1 MLGFLAFLDLVICAI
16 IYKIALYKEAHT
28 RLMVDKISGQV
39 FYVKNVINKNA
50 HKDGS
55 SFLNTEINDNDINEL
70 VEERDA

>member
-1 MLGFLAFLDLVICAI
+1 MLGILAFLDLVVCAI
-16 IYKIALYKEAHT
+16 IYKIALYKEADT

-50 HKDGS
+50 NKDGS
-55 SFLNTEINDNDINEL
+55 SFLNTEINDNDIDEL